1 MQSLS
6 NQNQSNKHFQ
16 DLMLHRVH
24 DILLVA
30 SPYDAFILEEDGRL
44 TEQILH
50 EYLGMNL
57 SYAPRVWQANTASY
71 AMDLLSRRSVDLI
84 IVMMRISD
92 MELVT
97 FGKRI
102 KEAYSKKP
110 IILLAFDESEIRQLP
125 EKINDFLD
133 NVFVWSGNSNVFPAI
148 IKHVEDLK
156 NVKRDT
162 RKGDIRS
169 IIYIE
174 DTPRYYSSIL
184 PLIYKETLFHT
195 KQLIDKSLNNTQRL
209 LHMRGRPKVLLAQD
223 YESAKRYFKN
233 YKNNILGII
242 SDIRFPKDGEL
253 NSNAGIIFSKYVH
266 SIESSLPI
274 LLISNEKE
282 ALNRAKELTLNVLDK
297 NSLTL
302 FSDIRDFMVEN
313 FGFGDFIF
321 RLQNGKKIG
330 QIGTVEEL
338 LDFMKKIPEES
349 LNFHAA
355 NNHFSNWLA
364 ARGEFSLAS
373 SFRRLK
379 SSDFTTINER
389 INHHVDLIK
398 INQQNKRVLSIA
410 EFRPNTK
417 KSSANFVRI
426 GTGSLGGKARG
437 LAFANSY
444 WNDNEITKKYENIT
458 FKVPKIAV
466 VSTDEFDEFMEV
478 NELWEIALSLD
489 SNIDIENTFLNANL
503 SNKLVKTLKDFIDDI
518 KFPLAVRSSSL
529 LEDSQYQPLAGMY
542 STFMLSNSHRNKTE
556 RLKQLCEAIKRVYA
570 STFFQEPKTLME
582 NIVHRHEEEKMA
594 VIIME
599 MIGQKYE
606 EYFYPTI
613 SGVAQSYNYYP
624 ISYMQRDEG
633 IAFTALGLG
642 RTIVEGGKA
651 LRFSPKYPNI
661 LPQFHS
667 IKSTIANSQNSFYAL
682 NMLNG
687 KNTLMEG
694 EEKNL
699 EKLDLKN
706 AELHGSLKNVASVVC
721 SEDGIIRDSL
731 HNKGKR
737 VLLFAPILKY
747 VKFPLAEI
755 IEDILD
761 KGKESLG
768 CPVEIEFAVNIFDD
782 SLIKDE
788 FCLLQIKPM
797 VMGSLEY
804 SDNKISNDVENQFC
818 TSNIVLGDGVM
829 DSIKNI
835 IYVYPD
841 SFDQSF
847 TQNIANEIE
856 IFNRKLGKDNPYIL
870 IGPGRWGTADPWLGI
885 PVNWKQISNA
895 RIIIEIDLDENNP
908 DPSFGSHFFQNVTSL
923 RIGYFTIQKSN
934 ANSEIDLDWI
944 ESQPVKQSSKYIR
957 WYQLE
962 EPLTSQINGRTGEGC
977 ISKTKEKNIEV
988 MDEEESS
995 GI

>member
-1 MQSLS
+1 MQTSL
-6 NQNQSNKHFQ
+6 NQKQSDKHFQ
-16 DLMLHRVH
+16 DLMLHRIH
-24 DILLVA
+24 DILLVS

-57 SYAPRVWQANTASY
+57 SYAPRVWQATTASY

-92 MELVT
+92 MDLMT
-97 FGKRI
+97 FGKQI

-110 IILLAFDESEIRQLP
+110 IILLAFDESEIKQLP
-125 EKINDFLD
+125 PKLDDFLD

-148 IKHVEDLK
+148 IKHVEDIK
-156 NVKRDT
+156 NIKRDT
-162 RKGDIRS
+162 RKGDVRS

-184 PLIYKETLFHT
+184 PLIYKETLYHT

-209 LHMRGRPKVLLAQD
+209 LHMRGRPKVLLVHD
-223 YESAKRYFKN
+223 FETAKKYFKN
-233 YKNNILGII
+233 YKNNIFGII
-242 SDIRFPKDGEL
+242 SDIRFPKNGIMHP
-253 NSNAGIIFSKYVH
+253 NAGIVFAKYVL
-266 SIESSLPI
+266 SIESTLPV
-274 LLISNEKE
+274 LLISNEKK
-282 ALNRAKELTLNVLDK
+282 AIDRARKITSNVLDK
-297 NSLTL
+297 NSSTL

-313 FGFGDFIF
+313 FGFGDFNF
-321 RLQNGKKIG
+321 KLPNGQDIGKIS
-330 QIGTVEEL
+330 TVEEL
-338 LDFMKKIPEES
+338 LNFLKNIPEES
-349 LNFHAA
+349 LNFHAS

-364 ARGEFSLAS
+364 ARGEFGLAN
-373 SFRRLK
+373 SFRKLK
-379 SSDFTTINER
+379 GDEFETFEER
-389 INHHVDLIK
+389 IDHHVHLIK
-398 INQQNKRVLSIA
+398 NNQKNKRMLSIV
-410 EFRPNTK
+410 EFRP
-417 KSSANFVRI
+417 KSKESIANFVRI

-444 WNDNEITKKYENIT
+444 WKNNEIVEKYVDVNFRI
-458 FKVPKIAV
+458 PKIAV
-466 VSTDEFDEFMEV
+466 VSTDEFDEFMEE
-478 NELWEIALSLD
+478 NALWEKVLSLD
-489 SNIDIENTFLNANL
+489 DNKIIENIFLKASL
-503 SNKLVKTLKDFIDDI
+503 SKKIINSLKDFLNHV

-542 STFMLSNSHRNKTE
+542 STFMLSNSHRSKTE
-556 RLKQLCEAIKRVYA
+556 RLNQLCEAIKRVYA

-599 MIGQKYE
+599 MIGQMHGD
-606 EYFYPTI
+606 YFYPTI

-624 ISYMQRDEG
+624 ISYMRRDEG
-633 IAFTALGLG
+633 IVFTALGLG

-661 LPQFHS
+661 IPQFHS

-682 NMLNG
+682 NMANG
-687 KNTLMEG
+687 ENKLKEG
-694 EEKNL
+694 EEENL
-699 EKLDLKN
+699 ERLDLEH
-706 AELHGSLKNVASVVC
+706 AESHGTLKHIASVVC
-721 SEDGIIRDSL
+721 NEDGIIRDSL
-731 HNKGKR
+731 NKKGKR
-737 VLLFAPILKY
+737 IISFSSILKY
-747 VKFPLAEI
+747 EKFPLSKI
-755 IEDILD
+755 LNDILK
-761 KGKESLG
+761 KGKESMG

-782 SLIKDE
+782 PNLNDE

-797 VMGSLEY
+797 VIGSLDY
-804 SDNKISNDVENQFC
+804 SNYKISTNNVDQLC
-818 TSNIVLGDGVM
+818 SSNIVLGDGM
-829 DSIKNI
+829 TDSIKNI
-835 IYVYPD
+835 IYVHSD

-847 TQNIANEIE
+847 TNNIANEIE
-856 IFNRKLGKDNPYIL
+856 IFNRQLGKDDPYVL

-895 RIIIEIDLDENNP
+895 RIIIEVGLDEMNP

-934 ANSEIDLDWI
+934 IESNIDLDWLHD
-944 ESQPVKQSSKYIR
+944 QPIKQSSKYVR
-957 WYQLE
+957 WYQLN
-962 EPLTSQINGRTGEGC
+962 EPLVTHINGSSGQGY
-977 ISKTKEKNIEV
+977 IFKPKKEHLEA

>member
-184 PLIYKETLFHT
+184 PLIYKETLYHT

-266 SIESSLPI
+266 SIESSVPI

-282 ALNRAKELTLNVLDK
+282 ALNRAKELTLNILDK
-297 NSLTL
+297 NSSTL

-321 RLQNGKKIG
+321 RLQNGEKIG

-338 LDFMKKIPEES
+338 LEFMKKIPEES

-364 ARGEFSLAS
+364 ARGEFSLAG

-379 SSDFTTINER
+379 SSDFNTIDER
-389 INHHVDLIK
+389 INHHIDLIK

-444 WNDNEITKKYENIT
+444 WKDNEITKKYEDIT

-466 VSTDEFDEFMEV
+466 V
-478 NELWEIALSLD
+478 LSLD

-503 SNKLVKTLKDFIDDI
+503 SKKLVKTLKDFLDDV

-599 MIGQKYE
+599 MIGQKHE

-633 IAFTALGLG
+633 IAFTAFHL
-642 RTIVEGGKA
+642 
-651 LRFSPKYPNI
+651 NI
-661 LPQFHS
+661 Q
-667 IKSTIANSQNSFYAL
+667 IFYL
-682 NMLNG
+682 NFIL
-687 KNTLMEG
+687 L
-694 EEKNL
+694 
-699 EKLDLKN
+699 
-706 AELHGSLKNVASVVC
+706 SL
-721 SEDGIIRDSL
+721 L
-731 HNKGKR
+731 
-737 VLLFAPILKY
+737 
-747 VKFPLAEI
+747 
-755 IEDILD
+755 
-761 KGKESLG
+761 
-768 CPVEIEFAVNIFDD
+768 
-782 SLIKDE
+782 SLIH
-788 FCLLQIKPM
+788 
-797 VMGSLEY
+797 
-804 SDNKISNDVENQFC
+804 KILF
-818 TSNIVLGDGVM
+818 M
-829 DSIKNI
+829 
-835 IYVYPD
+835 
-841 SFDQSF
+841 
-847 TQNIANEIE
+847 
-856 IFNRKLGKDNPYIL
+856 
-870 IGPGRWGTADPWLGI
+870 
-885 PVNWKQISNA
+885 
-895 RIIIEIDLDENNP
+895 
-908 DPSFGSHFFQNVTSL
+908 H
-923 RIGYFTIQKSN
+923 
-934 ANSEIDLDWI
+934 
-944 ESQPVKQSSKYIR
+944 
-957 WYQLE
+957 
-962 EPLTSQINGRTGEGC
+962 
-977 ISKTKEKNIEV
+977 
-988 MDEEESS
+988 
-995 GI
+995 